1 MLPVHCL
8 IGTLKYVNDEPV
20 SNCEKMRRKTG
31 HFSAAALNNPVTC
44 TPLAILMFILDQE
57 CESQREVMNWRW

>member
-1 MLPVHCL
+1 MLPIHCL
-8 IGTLKYVNDEPV
+8 IVTLKYVNDEPV
-20 SNCEKMRRKTG
+20 SNCAKKKKTG

-57 CESQREVMNWRW
+57 CESQREVMN